1 MKKILLVA
9 VIVLAVTSF
18 ALSQTARN
26 SISKQVGSVAQ
37 MTMQLNAGL
46 TAVKGSV
53 PQSNCLLTYLTES
66 ISEFPVNQPASFQL
80 EACCG
85 APPYRYQ
92 IVDGALPEGLHLNQN
107 GKITGKPKAIDD
119 QTVFVLLTD
128 NAGCSLTQAFVVRV
142 F

>member
-18 ALSQTARN
+18 ALSQTGRN
-26 SISKQVGSVAQ
+26 TISKQVGSVAQ
-37 MTMQLNAGL
+37 MTMKLNGGL
-46 TAVKGSV
+46 TAIKTTV
-53 PQSNCLLTYLTES
+53 PQSQCLLTYLTES

-85 APPYRYQ
+85 APPYRYE
-92 IVDGALPEGLHLNQN
+92 IVDGTLPNGLHLNQN

-119 QTVFVLLTD
+119 QTIFVRLTD